1 MRLGMIGYGTVGQG
15 VADLLV
21 KHREVYRARCGQ
33 TLDLAAVLVRSVG
46 RTREVEPPEGCVV
59 TDDPER
65 FFGAGSSGG
74 GSGASGRGSG
84 GAGFDVLVEV
94 AGGVE
99 TVRGHVE
106 RALGDGRHVVTAN
119 KSLVSAHGARLL
131 ALARDRGV
139 ELRFEAAVAGGIPVV
154 GALMHGLMGNAFER
168 IEGVVNGTCN
178 FLLTTMEK
186 TGRSY
191 EEVLREAQR
200 LGYAEA
206 DPTMDVSG
214 RDSAEKIS
222 ILGSL
227 AFGDWMTG
235 DEVETG
241 GIEGVTVGDLRAAVA
256 RGRRLRLVARVAR
269 AEDGGVRAEVGPR
282 ELREDHPLARLDGS
296 ANAVTIIGDAVG
308 EVTLSGAGAGRY
320 PTASAVVSDVVAIAR
335 G

>member
-1 MRLGMIGYGTVGQG
+1 MRIGMIGYGTVGQG
-15 VADLLV
+15 VADLLA

-33 TLDLAAVLVRSVG
+33 PLDLAAVLVRSVG
-46 RTREVEPPEGCVV
+46 RSREVEPPEGCVV
-59 TDDPER
+59 TDDAER
-65 FFGAGSSGG
+65 FFGAG
-74 GSGASGRGSG
+74 GSG
-84 GAGFDVLVEV
+84 GVGFDLLVEV

-106 RALGDGRHVVTAN
+106 RALGNGIHVVTAN
-119 KSLVSAHGARLL
+119 KSLVSARGESML
-131 ALARDRGV
+131 ALARERGV

-154 GALMHGLMGNAFER
+154 GALMHGLMGNVFER

-186 TGRSY
+186 TGRAY
-191 EEVLREAQR
+191 EEVLSEAQR

-206 DPTMDVSG
+206 DPAMDVSG
-214 RDSAEKIS
+214 RDAAEKIA

-227 AFGDWMTG
+227 AFGKWMTA

-241 GIEGVTVGDLRAAVA
+241 GIEGVTVGDLRAAVT
-256 RGRRLRLVARVAR
+256 RGRRLRLVARVGR
-269 AEDGGVRAEVGPR
+269 TESGEVRGEVGPR

-308 EVTLSGAGAGRY
+308 EVTMSGAGAGRY
-320 PTASAVVSDVVAIAR
+320 PTASAVVSDVVAVAR

>member
-65 FFGAGSSGG
+65 FFGVGVSGVSGGASGG
-74 GSGASGRGSG
+74 G
-84 GAGFDVLVEV
+84 GFDMLVEV

-191 EEVLREAQR
+191 EDVLREAQR

-214 RDSAEKIS
+214 RDAAEKIS

-227 AFGDWMTG
+227 AFGGWMTA

-269 AEDGGVRAEVGPR
+269 AEDGKVRAEVGPR

-320 PTASAVVSDVVAIAR
+320 PTASAVMSDVVAIAR